1 MTDPPKPAD
10 PRAAFLAV
18 ALLCVVCLVI
28 GFVLGRTV

>member
-1 MTDPPKPAD
+1 MNRPPSDD

-28 GFVLGRTV
+28 GFALGRTI